1 MPRLNYTNFPFFSF
15 AKIIDAV
22 VSIVRGSNLRMK
34 DRENDRYYGNSITFF
49 TPITKQSYSNSYLC
63 FGRGIYK
70 GGGERERK
78 RERERVNSCGNSN
91 NQEALRSQSE

>member
-15 AKIIDAV
+15 AKIIDAL

-34 DRENDRYYGNSITFF
+34 DRENDRYHGNSITFF
-49 TPITKQSYSNSYLC
+49 TPTTKQLYSNSYLC

-78 RERERVNSCGNSN
+78 RERET
-91 NQEALRSQSE
+91 ESEFVW